1 MIRALTLSIVLAP
14 LSAHAELQPAV
25 AELMPYMDVTA
36 ACFDGAEDSNAAVAC
51 VGQGSGLCMASETDG
66 QTTVGMMFCTLA
78 EYEAWDRLLNRD
90 YGPIM
95 DGLQAM
101 DDQDVEFFPEFAN
114 RADSLRDAQRAWIPL
129 RDTQCALEYAMWG
142 AGSMRQIAGASC
154 LLDLT
159 AKRVIY
165 LRFMGEGM
173 RG

>member
-1 MIRALTLSIVLAP
+1 MIRALTLSMVLSP

-25 AELMPYMDVTA
+25 AELMPHLDVTA
-36 ACFDGAEDSNAAVAC
+36 ACFDGAEDSAAAGAC
-51 VGQGSGLCMASETDG
+51 VGLGAAHCMASETDG
-66 QTTVGMMFCTLA
+66 ETTVGMMVCTLA

-90 YGPIM
+90 YGPMM
-95 DGLQAM
+95 DGMKAM
-101 DDQDVEFFPEFAN
+101 DADDAELFPEFAN

-129 RDTQCALEYAMWG
+129 RDAQCALEYAMWG
-142 AGSMRQIAGASC
+142 SGSMRQIAGAAC

-165 LRFMGEGM
+165 LRFLGESM